1 MKLTDLCRLVFHFVR
16 TRWLL
21 RFSSR
26 AALQAWQQKKITA
39 FLKQQLPLTP
49 FYQQYAGL
57 TLQELPVIDKA
68 VALEY
73 FQHMNVANIS
83 LEQASAIA
91 LQSEN
96 SRNFSAEL
104 DGITVGLS
112 SGTQGPRGVFLTSG
126 KERAKWAGIMMA
138 RTMPA
143 DLLHSLIF
151 RATPIR
157 IAFFLRANSNLYTTL
172 NSKRIHFKFYDLYE
186 GVDVHLPEL
195 QAQVPTILVAPAHIL
210 SRLAELKLQ
219 GHLTISPQRVIS
231 VAEVLEPDD
240 KSRIEAAFGLPVHQ
254 LYQCTEGFLAYTCE
268 LGVLHLNE
276 EFIHIEPEWL
286 DQEKTRFVPII
297 TDFTRVTQKV
307 IRYRLN
313 DVLRVRDAQCSC
325 GRVSLALAAIEGRCD
340 DILWWQQRNGHELVA
355 VYPDMLRHAITM
367 ASISL
372 PDYRLEQHG
381 SELLIAIESGETATI
396 NEAMNEMIAAITGLA
411 ERLGLLAPN
420 FKSMTYVA
428 GEISSKRRRIR
439 CVSRTD
445 IQHIRHIVEKSAE
458 VAHA

>member
-1 MKLTDLCRLVFHFVR
+1 MKLTDFCRLVFHFVR

-26 AALQAWQQKKITA
+26 AAMRAWQGKKIAA

-49 FYQQYAGL
+49 FYKKYAGL

-68 VALEY
+68 ISLEY
-73 FQHMNVANIS
+73 FQQMNVANIS

-91 LQSEN
+91 LQSES

-112 SGTQGPRGVFLTSG
+112 SGTQGPRGVFLTSR

-138 RTMPA
+138 RALPA
-143 DLLHSLIF
+143 DLLFSLIF
-151 RATPIR
+151 RSAPVK

-172 NSKRIHFKFYDLYE
+172 NSKRIHFKFYDLYK

-195 QAQVPTILVAPAHIL
+195 EAQSPTMLVAPAHIL
-210 SRLAELKLQ
+210 SGLAELKLK
-219 GHLTISPQRVIS
+219 GVLTISPQRVIS

-240 KSRIEAAFGLPVHQ
+240 KWRIEIAFGLPVHQ

-276 EFIHIEPEWL
+276 EFVHIEPEWL
-286 DQEKTRFVPII
+286 NQEKTRFVPVI
-297 TDFTRVTQKV
+297 TDFTRLTQKV

-313 DVLRVRDAQCSC
+313 DVLRVRDTPCPC
-325 GRVSLALAAIEGRCD
+325 GRASLALAAIEGRCD
-340 DILWWQQRNGHELVA
+340 DILWWQKRDDHELAA

-381 SELLIAIESGETATI
+381 NELRIAIDSGEV
-396 NEAMNEMIAAITGLA
+396 EMMNEMTVAITGLA
-411 ERLGLLAPN
+411 GRLGLRAPTLKN
-420 FKSMTYVA
+420 MAYVP
-428 GEISSKRRRIR
+428 GEVSSKRRRIR
-439 CVSRTD
+439 CVSRPD
-445 IQHIRHIVEKSAE
+445 IPDIRRVLEENTE
-458 VAHA
+458 VVHA

>member
-26 AALQAWQQKKITA
+26 IALQAWQQKKIAA

-57 TLQELPVIDKA
+57 TLQELPVIDKTI
-68 VALEY
+68 ALEY
-73 FQHMNVANIS
+73 FHQMNVANIS

-91 LQSEN
+91 MQGEN

-112 SGTQGPRGVFLTSG
+112 SGTQGPRGVFLTSS

-138 RTMPA
+138 RTLPA
-143 DLLHSLIF
+143 DLLLKLIF
-151 RATPIR
+151 SSAPIK
-157 IAFFLRANSNLYTTL
+157 IAFFLRANSTLYTTL
-172 NSKRIHFKFYDLYE
+172 NSKRIHFKFYDLYK
-186 GVDVHLPEL
+186 GVDLHLPEL
-195 QAQVPTILVAPAHIL
+195 QMQMPTILVAPAHIL

-219 GHLTISPQRVIS
+219 GDLPISPQRVIS

-240 KSRIEAAFGLPVHQ
+240 KLRIEAAFGLPVHQ

-268 LGVLHLNE
+268 RGVLHLNE
-276 EFIHIEPEWL
+276 EFVHIEPEWL
-286 DQEKTRFVPII
+286 DQEKTRFVPVI
-297 TDFTRVTQKV
+297 TDFTRLTQKI

-313 DVLRVRDAQCSC
+313 DVLRILDTPCQC

-340 DILWWQQRNGHELVA
+340 DILWWQKCDSQELVA

-372 PDYRLEQHG
+372 PDYRMEQHG
-381 SELLIAIESGETATI
+381 NELRIAIESGQA
-396 NEAMNEMIAAITGLA
+396 AMMDEMTEVVTGLTN
-411 ERLGLLAPN
+411 RLGLRPPI

-428 GEISSKRRRIR
+428 GEASSKRRRIR

-445 IQHIRHIVEKSAE
+445 TQKIIEENAE
-458 VAHA
+458 VVHA